1 MDDFDFGGFFI
12 YFFIACVL
20 IGTITLAVLQPK
32 FEADTY
38 ARLTGKKVT
47 YWDAV
52 WCDLRI
58 QEQVK

>member
-1 MDDFDFGGFFI
+1 MDDNIIDYVWGI
-12 YFFIACVL
+12 IVAVLL
-20 IGTITLAVLQPK
+20 IGFITLACLQPK
-32 FEADTY
+32 FKAETY
-38 ARLTGKKVT
+38 ARLTGKHVT